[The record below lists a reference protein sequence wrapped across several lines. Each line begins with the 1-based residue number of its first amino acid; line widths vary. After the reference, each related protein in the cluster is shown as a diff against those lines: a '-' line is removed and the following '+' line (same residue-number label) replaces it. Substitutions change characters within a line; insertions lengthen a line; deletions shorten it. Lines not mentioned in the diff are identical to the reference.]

1 MNEIS
6 FTVTAFEQGGLT
18 TGGEPSTSSIVVRS
32 DMIEIPS
39 GIQKVTSVPEIWK
52 KKWNSTDET
61 YEITQSTSSSIS
73 NTIYFYKKNGET
85 FECLGYLSAKNV
97 EVDFMTTR
105 ILGATHIRFTA
116 GIGSSTIRPDDST
129 ETKKYY
135 YFIHSIN
142 VNGTILKWY
151 YNNDRLTHDDM
162 LSAPEKA
169 MKKPYPKALW
179 RTNTGI
185 PYHEL
190 FPVPKAAHADPV
202 PQYRYITVHDM
213 RTEQNN
219 FDNNGLA
226 VLDPISCTVTENFNA
241 SWTVTLEHPIDTA
254 EKWKYL
260 VEFNILKVLGQLFI
274 IKKVDHSWTGN
285 SGKVTAYAEHVFY
298 QLNDPYIKKGT
309 NISGSTGQQII
320 FNALENA
327 TYELREN
334 DIYYR
339 FQSNSDL
346 TDENADVSYENI
358 ENIAKSKWNPVQNS
372 MTPIDFLLGSDG
384 FTANFGGDLYRDNF
398 YFSLNKVMENG
409 IKDSFDI
416 RIGMNLKGITRTVD
430 TSQLCTHFT
439 AYDKFGAAFS
449 CFWEVHGSI
458 PHHIVRSQEFSFGE
472 SYTKANLAL
481 LGHEAGKYFG
491 RHWKPLIS
499 YSVSLEDTVNNPDY
513 KEFANHPRYNVGDRG
528 RIFDERLNISIDA
541 FVSGTVKDGIT
552 GKTLEI
558 KFSNQ
563 NEFLR
568 GGDYDISI
576 TDPPEPPPPDIPEE
590 DNENGGVTE
599 K

>member
-18 TGGEPSTSSIVVRS
+18 ASGEPSTNSIVVRS
-32 DMIEIPS
+32 DMIEIPP
-39 GIQKVTSVPEIWK
+39 GIQKVTSVPEIWR
-52 KKWNSTDET
+52 KKWDSENERYD
-61 YEITQSTSSSIS
+61 ITQSESSSIS
-73 NTIYFYKKNGET
+73 NTIYFYRKNGGV
-85 FECLGYLSAKNV
+85 FEFLAYSSAKNV
-97 EVDFMTTR
+97 TVDFMASKC
-105 ILGATHIRFTA
+105 LGATHIRFTA

-129 ETKKYY
+129 ETKNSY
-135 YFIHSIN
+135 YFISNIS

-151 YNNDRLTHDDM
+151 YSNDRLTHEDM
-162 LSAPEKA
+162 PDASEKA
-169 MKKPYPKALW
+169 MKKTYPKALW
-179 RTNTGI
+179 RTDTGI

-190 FPVPKAAHADPV
+190 FPLPKAVHADPV
-202 PQYRYITVHDM
+202 AQYSYITIHDM

-241 SWTVTLEHPIDTA
+241 GWTVTLEHPIDTT
-254 EKWKYL
+254 EKWKYI

-274 IKKVDHSWTGN
+274 IKKVEHSWTGN

-298 QLNDPYIKKGT
+298 QLNDPWIKKGQT
-309 NISGSTGQQII
+309 IFGPNGQAII
-320 FNALENA
+320 LNALSHAN
-327 TYELREN
+327 YELREN

-346 TDENADVSYENI
+346 TDENTEVNMR
-358 ENIAKSKWNPVQNS
+358 NIAANKWSPTQNA
-372 MTPIDFLLGSDG
+372 MTPVDFLLGSDG

-409 IKDSFDI
+409 ILDSFDI
-416 RIGMNLKGITRTVD
+416 RVGMNLKGITRTVD
-430 TSQLCTHFT
+430 TSSLCTHFT
-439 AYDKFGAAFS
+439 AYDKFGGGFS
-449 CFWEVHGSI
+449 YFWEVHGSI

-472 SYTKANLAL
+472 NYTQTDLAV

-491 RHWKPLIS
+491 QHWKPLIS
-499 YSVSLEDTVNNPDY
+499 YTVSLEDTINNPDY
-513 KEFANHPRYNVGDRG
+513 MEFSNHPRYNVGDRG

-568 GGDYDISI
+568 NGNYDVDFETS
-576 TDPPEPPPPDIPEE
+576 PAPPPPDIP
-590 DNENGGVTE
+590 DENPDENNQDKEVTE
-599 K
+599 

>member
-6 FTVTAFEQGGLT
+6 FTVTSFEQGGVDSN
-18 TGGEPSTSSIVVRS
+18 GEPTTSSYSVRS
-32 DMIEIPS
+32 NMIGIPS
-39 GIQKVTSVPEIWK
+39 GIQKITSVPEIWK
-52 KKWNSTDET
+52 KQWDSKNES
-61 YEITQSTSSSIS
+61 YEITQSTFSSIVNKIS
-73 NTIYFYKKNGET
+73 FYKADGET
-85 FECLGYLSAKNV
+85 FEYLGYSLEKN
-97 EVDFMTTR
+97 EVDFMAVKC
-105 ILGATHIRFTA
+105 LGATHIRFSA
-116 GIGSSTIRPDDST
+116 SISSYTMLHPDDSA
-129 ETKKYY
+129 ETKKHY

-162 LSAPEKA
+162 TPATEKA

-309 NISGSTGQQII
+309 NINGSTGQQII